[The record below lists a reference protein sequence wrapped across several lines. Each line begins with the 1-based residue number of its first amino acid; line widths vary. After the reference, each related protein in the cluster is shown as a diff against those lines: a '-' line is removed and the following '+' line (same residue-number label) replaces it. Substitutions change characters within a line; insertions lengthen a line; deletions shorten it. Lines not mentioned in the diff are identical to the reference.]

1 MQLNFDFI
9 LIAFLEKWGEFMQYI
24 ISVISGKG
32 GVGKTTVSINIA
44 HRLARYNI
52 KTLLVDCDV
61 NTSGATMF
69 YKLAGLLPKDL
80 HDVISIRKIIQSL
93 IDKDLFDN
101 KISSDDLSG
110 IKIDKNLAFI
120 PAVNDLDHPEL
131 ADYSK
136 EDLEKIKK
144 SFYDLLQI
152 WNSKYNVIIFDHSAG
167 YNNLINFMLEASTK
181 IFLIREQNIL
191 SVEAS
196 RGVFGKIK
204 SLSIPIV
211 GCVNK
216 ISDEEYKNAFDEITG
231 LIPEITA
238 FIYDENISQ
247 KTAQGELLYQN
258 INIGNS
264 NRDEYVKTLDQ
275 IITFLLPEFSEIKD
289 NYDEE
294 MRKKEEKDKEKQSIQ
309 KMEEKRRQLEQEEIQ
324 ERRRYR
330 RLKSYF
336 RLLHAALILVCF
348 ILALII
354 TLITGKG
361 IRLFLLS
368 FLGCLVLLVCLS
380 LYICDKRDLL
390 DELGKYY
397 SEILHKVLN
406 KINLKQDS
414 DDEDD

>member
-1 MQLNFDFI
+1 
-9 LIAFLEKWGEFMQYI
+9 MQYI

-69 YKLAGLLPKDL
+69 YKLAGLVPKDL
-80 HDVISIRKIIQSL
+80 HDVISIRKILHNL
-93 IDKDLFDN
+93 IDVNLFGDKN
-101 KISSDDLSG
+101 SSGDLSE
-110 IKIDKNLAFI
+110 IKIEENLAFI

-131 ADYSK
+131 MGYSK
-136 EDLEKIKK
+136 EDLERIKK
-144 SFYDLLQI
+144 SFYDLLQT

-167 YNNLINFMLEASTK
+167 YNNLINFILEASTK
-181 IFLIREQNIL
+181 IFLIREPNIL

-216 ISDEEYKNAFDEITG
+216 ISDEEYKNAFDGITG

-238 FIYDENISQ
+238 FLYDENISQ

-258 INIGNS
+258 INSGNS
-264 NRDEYVKTLDQ
+264 NRDEYVKTLER

-289 NYDEE
+289 NYEE
-294 MRKKEEKDKEKQSIQ
+294 EIRKKEEEDKEKQSIK
-309 KMEEKRRQLEQEEIQ
+309 KMENRRRRLAQREMR
-324 ERRRYR
+324 ERRRYK
-330 RLKSYF
+330 RLKIYF
-336 RLLHAALILVCF
+336 KLLHAALIPVCF
-348 ILALII
+348 ILALVI
-354 TLITGKG
+354 TFIAGKG
-361 IRLFLLS
+361 IKSFLFS
-368 FLGCLVLLVCLS
+368 FLGWLLVLIFLS
-380 LYICDKRDLL
+380 LYFFYRLDLF

-397 SEILHKVLN
+397 FEILHKFLN
-406 KINLKQDS
+406 KINFKKNS
-414 DDEDD
+414 DNEDD